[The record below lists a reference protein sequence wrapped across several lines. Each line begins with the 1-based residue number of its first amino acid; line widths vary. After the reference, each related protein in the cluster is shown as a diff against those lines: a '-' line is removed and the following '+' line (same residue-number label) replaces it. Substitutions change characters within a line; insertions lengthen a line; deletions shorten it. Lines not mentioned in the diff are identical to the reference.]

1 MDLIKLY
8 CYAGVP
14 LLTCNMLFYS
24 ITALSTSITSS
35 QNVVKFISEHK
46 DCDSVIFKN
55 ELESLDIE
63 NKLKIVESLIYDI
76 LKRYCKS
83 KDEFEEFKN
92 NINAPIVICNKQDDS
107 NQFEMIELTN
117 RTNILDRIDEPIR
130 YAILSMSEIV
140 QNINELIIEIHEKIV
155 KHKQSYL
162 NKIISLCLKIELNEF
177 KKKVKLFDIRLA
189 LLLDLLHLWTF
200 KTPILAN

>member
-1 MDLIKLY
+1 MDLITLY

-55 ELESLDIE
+55 ELETLDME
-63 NKLKIVESLIYDI
+63 NKLKIIESLIYDI
-76 LKRYCKS
+76 IKRYCKS
-83 KDEFEEFKN
+83 KNEFEEFKN
-92 NINAPIVICNKQDDS
+92 NINTPVICNKQDDS
-107 NQFEMIELTN
+107 SQFEMIELTN
-117 RTNILDRIDEPIR
+117 KISVLERIDEPVR
-130 YAILSMSEIV
+130 YAILSTSEIV
-140 QNINELIIEIHEKIV
+140 QSINELIIQMHEKIL

-162 NKIISLCLKIELNEF
+162 NKIVSLCLKIELNEF
-177 KKKVKLFDIRLA
+177 KKKVKLLDIRFP
-189 LLLDLLHLWTF
+189 LLLELLKIYLPKLHV
-200 KTPILAN
+200 